1 MHMYS
6 GYNSLSSGV
15 VLPGKVNPQVSCRPK
30 PLTLKHHGPLRL
42 RDWSSRSM
50 VYGADYTG
58 CQASGFCVVEC
69 LAAWQRGL
77 RFGARE
83 LKASD
88 GSKAA
93 APF

>member
-1 MHMYS
+1 
-6 GYNSLSSGV
+6 
-15 VLPGKVNPQVSCRPK
+15 
-30 PLTLKHHGPLRL
+30 
-42 RDWSSRSM
+42 M

>member
-1 MHMYS
+1 
-6 GYNSLSSGV
+6 
-15 VLPGKVNPQVSCRPK
+15 
-30 PLTLKHHGPLRL
+30 
-42 RDWSSRSM
+42 M

-93 APF
+93 APFQSEPARLIRPITPCAFGFGVRARPRHCKNT